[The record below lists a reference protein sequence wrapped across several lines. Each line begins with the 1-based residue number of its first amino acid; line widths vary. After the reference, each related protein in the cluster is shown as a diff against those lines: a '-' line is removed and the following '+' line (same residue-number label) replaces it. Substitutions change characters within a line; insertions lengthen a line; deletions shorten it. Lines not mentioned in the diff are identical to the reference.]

1 MPTIPVDVAITVTAR
16 IYEGGLLGPDEI
28 KVHLDVEK
36 LLQTLIDQNQLVKL
50 SEYIA
55 LK

>member
-16 IYEGGLLGPDEI
+16 PYEGGLLGPDEI
-28 KVHLDVEK
+28 KIQIDVEK
-36 LLQTLIDQNQLVKL
+36 LLQTLIDQNQLIKL
-50 SEYIA
+50 PEYLA